1 MLREVQVKRLATVYL
16 VIGLALF
23 LFAMYQAITV
33 YSRAFYKLDPSTG
46 APVDV
51 ARRLKVQP
59 PPAAAPK
66 RHVPAAV
73 PQIPIF

>member
-16 VIGLALF
+16 VVGLALF

-33 YSRAFYKLDPSTG
+33 YSRAFYRLDPATG
-46 APVDV
+46 TPVDM
-51 ARRLKVQP
+51 ARRIDVKA

-66 RHVPAAV
+66 RFVPAAV
-73 PQIPIF
+73 PQMPIY